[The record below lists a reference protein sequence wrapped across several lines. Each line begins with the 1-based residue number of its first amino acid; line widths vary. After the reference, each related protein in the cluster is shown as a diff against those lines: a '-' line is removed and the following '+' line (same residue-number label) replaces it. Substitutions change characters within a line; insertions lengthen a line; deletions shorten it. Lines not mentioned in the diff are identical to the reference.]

1 MGGNMGRKILIGALA
16 LVFLATGCGPIKNKK
31 EEKPEEVV
39 TAGFNSGLSGAIYFD
54 NKESYQRLD
63 MHSGQSENFLASGPK
78 MTSASIGG
86 DRFVTVKRSRS
97 YPEILIMG
105 RNKEPVTRIA
115 IPENPDGTPKLSRN
129 GDLVLIGGIAGDT
142 KIYNLN
148 GQVVTNLRTNVSSY
162 DWLPDGR
169 VIFSRFGTIYIMDA
183 DFKTFKVY
191 RQMTGAVSS
200 LAVSPDGANLAF
212 GMKTG
217 SGSHIWILNLA
228 SETLRQ
234 VTTSNSAEHFPAWS
248 PSATHLVVAKGK
260 LAAVDLID
268 NDKKTKPQGCLE
280 LWVVNAHSSTISDL
294 TSEDLANTFLVKQS
308 VDGKSS
314 ETCATSAPL
323 WLSQ

>member
-1 MGGNMGRKILIGALA
+1 MGRKVLIGALA
-16 LVFLATGCGPIKNKK
+16 LVFLATGCGPIKKKK
-31 EEKPEEVV
+31 EEPQEVV

-54 NKESYQRLD
+54 NKQSYQRLD

-78 MTSASIGG
+78 MTSASLAG

-115 IPENPDGTPKLSRN
+115 IPENPEGTPKLSRS
-129 GDLVLIGGIAGDT
+129 GEFVLIGGIAGDT

-169 VIFSRFGTIYIMDA
+169 VVFSRFGTIYIMDS

-191 RQMTGAVSS
+191 RQMAGTISS
-200 LAVSPDGANLAF
+200 LAVSPDGSDLAF

-217 SGSHIWILNLA
+217 SGAHIWILNLA

-234 VTTSNSAEHFPAWS
+234 ITTSKSAEHFPAWS
-248 PSATHLVVAKGK
+248 PNASHLVVAKGK
-260 LAAVDLID
+260 LAEVDLIN
-268 NDKKTKPQGCLE
+268 NDSKNKVQGCLE
-280 LWVVNAHSSTISDL
+280 LWVVNAHAGTISDL
-294 TSEDLANTFLVKQS
+294 NSEDLSNTFLVKQS
-308 VDGKSS
+308 VDGKTS

-323 WLSQ
+323 WLSE

>member
-1 MGGNMGRKILIGALA
+1 MGRKVLIGALA
-16 LVFLATGCGPIKNKK
+16 LVFLATGCGPTKNKK
-31 EEKPEEVV
+31 EDKPEEVV
-39 TAGFNSGLSGAIYFD
+39 TVGLNSGFSGAIYFD

-78 MTSASIGG
+78 MTSASIAG
-86 DRFVTVKRSRS
+86 DRFVTVKRSKS

-105 RNKEPVTRIA
+105 RNKEPVVRIGL
-115 IPENPDGTPKLSRN
+115 PENPDGTPKLSRS
-129 GDLVLIGGIAGDT
+129 GEFVLIGGIAGDT
-142 KIYNLN
+142 KVYNLS

-191 RQMTGAVSS
+191 RQMTGTVGS
-200 LAVSPDGANLAF
+200 LAVSPDGADLAF
-212 GMKTG
+212 GMKIG

-234 VTTSNSAEHFPAWS
+234 ITTSNSAEHFPAWS
-248 PSATHLVVAKGK
+248 PNASHLVLAKGK

-268 NDKKTKPQGCLE
+268 NNKKTKVQGCLE
-280 LWVVNAHSSTISDL
+280 LWVVNAHSSIISDL
-294 TSEDLANTFLVKQS
+294 NSEDLANTFRVKQN
-308 VDGKSS
+308 VEGQTS

-323 WLSQ
+323 WLSE

>member
-1 MGGNMGRKILIGALA
+1 MVRKVLIGALA
-16 LVFLATGCGPIKNKK
+16 LAFLATGCGPIKNKK

-39 TAGFNSGLSGAIYFD
+39 TAGFNSGLGGAIYFD

-63 MHSGQSENFLASGPK
+63 MHSGQSENFLTSGPK

-129 GDLVLIGGIAGDT
+129 GEFILIGGIAGDT

-183 DFKTFKVY
+183 DFKAFKVY
-191 RQMTGAVSS
+191 RQMAGTLSS

-212 GMKTG
+212 GMKAG
-217 SGSHIWILNLA
+217 SSSHIWILNLA
-228 SETLRQ
+228 TETLRQ
-234 VTTSNSAEHFPAWS
+234 ITTSNSEEHFPAWS
-248 PSATHLVVAKGK
+248 PNATHLVVAKGK
-260 LAAVDLID
+260 LAAIDLINND
-268 NDKKTKPQGCLE
+268 NRTKSQSCLE
-280 LWVVNAHSSTISDL
+280 LWVVNAHAGTISDL
-294 TSEDLANTFLVKQS
+294 TTEDLANTFLVKQS
-308 VDGKSS
+308 VQGQTS

-323 WLSQ
+323 WLSH

>member
-1 MGGNMGRKILIGALA
+1 MGRKVLIGALA

-31 EEKPEEVV
+31 EEPEEVV
-39 TAGFNSGLSGAIYFD
+39 TAGFNSGLSGVIYFD

-129 GDLVLIGGIAGDT
+129 GEFILIGGIAGDT
-142 KIYNLN
+142 KVYNLN

-183 DFKTFKVY
+183 DFKKFNVY
-191 RQMTGAVSS
+191 RQMAGTLSS

-212 GMKTG
+212 GMKSG
-217 SGSHIWILNLA
+217 SGSHIWILNLS

-234 VTTSNSAEHFPAWS
+234 ITTSNSEEHFPAWS
-248 PSATHLVVAKGK
+248 PNANHLVLAKGK
-260 LAAVDLID
+260 LAAVALI
-268 NDKKTKPQGCLE
+268 NNGKTKPQNCLE

-308 VDGKSS
+308 VQGQTS